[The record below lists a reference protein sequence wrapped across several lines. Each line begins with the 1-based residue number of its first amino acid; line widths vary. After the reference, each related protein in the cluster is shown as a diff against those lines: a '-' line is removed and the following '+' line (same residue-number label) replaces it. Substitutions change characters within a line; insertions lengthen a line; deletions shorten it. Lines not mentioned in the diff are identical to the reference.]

1 MGKTVKKVATVAAIG
16 AAAFYGGQALAAQF
30 AGGAVGAGGG
40 ITHLGAA
47 GLASG
52 MHGTGVAAAGV
63 GGGLFGS
70 GLVSKVGLGL
80 QGVSY
85 MQQRKSLKA
94 QQSATKQ
101 AAEEQRRINLMQ
113 ERVRLVQERR
123 QRLDILRQQR
133 IQQGR
138 METEMGGS
146 GLGLAGTSGF
156 TGATSSI
163 QTQATANLGAIDM
176 ASGASTAIS
185 RASQTAADYQTQAS
199 LAQGRQSMYKSMGG
213 FGDFLSSNAGEIGN
227 IFKIKPF

>member
-1 MGKTVKKVATVAAIG
+1 MGKAVKKVATVAAVG
-16 AAAFYGGQALAAQF
+16 AAAFYGGQALAAKF
-30 AGGAVGAGGG
+30 AGGSALGPISGAVGPIHTGIAGVAAPGVGAG
-40 ITHLGAA
+40 
-47 GLASG
+47 
-52 MHGTGVAAAGV
+52 
-63 GGGLFGS
+63 LFGT

-85 MQQRKSLKA
+85 LQQRKSLKA

-101 AAEEQRRINLMQ
+101 AAEEQRRINMMQ

-133 IQQGR
+133 IQQGS
-138 METEMGGS
+138 MEASIGSS
-146 GLGLAGTSGF
+146 GLGLSGTSGF
-156 TGATSSI
+156 TGATSAI